1 MVEKRQL
8 PQAWKGHW
16 RYNILDNYAALL
28 PPRGG
33 EDETDGLLLQQL
45 GSGYIAGLGQ
55 GVPTWFAD
63 GAGYLAVARLARDD
77 PRLKEWEKALPGVI
91 ASMSKPDDFMT
102 GKLPDD
108 QAGLVAMSFVQK
120 LMSDSRRFNQLLMAL
135 RKGESFDRS
144 FQLIWGGTPQ
154 ELLTGARKK
163 QYPAGGRTQ

>member
-1 MVEKRQL
+1 M
-8 PQAWKGHW
+8 
-16 RYNILDNYAALL
+16 DNYAALL
-28 PPRGG
+28 PTRGAE
-33 EDETDGLLLQQL
+33 EDAIDGLLIQQL
-45 GSGYIAGLGQ
+45 ASGYMAGLGK

-63 GAGYLAVARLARDD
+63 GAGYLTVARLVRDD
-77 PRLKEWEKALPGVI
+77 PRVKEWEEALPAVV
-91 ASMSKPDDFMT
+91 ASMSKADDFIT

-154 ELLTGARKK
+154 ELLTGGKK
-163 QYPAGGRTQ
+163 QYPSNGRSR